1 MSFIGRTSLFVSI
14 LIITSLSLA
23 VDASFLTAA
32 DEITQSQVG
41 EKGATYALKIMTM
54 NSSALFT
61 HSDQESIRLC
71 QGLAPDV
78 ALLEEWSVSGGD
90 YRAYIDNAFGTSFSF
105 YRDPLA
111 SNPQSMA
118 NGIASRWTITASG
131 SWQDVELSNRYFT
144 WARIDIPGDTDL
156 QVVAVHLNDA
166 NTASDQAKRATEANN
181 LKALVEA
188 NFDNNQYIL
197 IGGDLNT
204 GDLNEPCLSAFSTY
218 LDYNDHI
225 PVDSNGNSN
234 TNKNRKERYDWLMPN
249 HALDERHT
257 TLSVGGQS
265 YPEGLVFDSHVFTP
279 LSAVPPILIDD
290 THNSN
295 MDHDPV
301 LKAFELPGATETP
314 TVLPLAGVL
323 NSSTVPVGGA
333 LTFGVVAQP
342 PGVQFDAY
350 GGIMS
355 SSGAL
360 LYSFSLKNPYALQ
373 NGLKPLALKAFIS
386 EPASATL
393 YSNPRIPAGVEGTY
407 TFIIGFVPAGMS
419 PSLSTVIH
427 GYLWQGNVT
436 IIN

>member
-1 MSFIGRTSLFVSI
+1 MKSIGRESLFASF
-14 LIITSLSLA
+14 LIITSLCLTIDLA
-23 VDASFLTAA
+23 VLTAA

-41 EKGATYALKIMTM
+41 EKGAEYTLKIMTL

-61 HSDQESIRLC
+61 HSGEESIRLC

-78 ALLEEWSVSGGD
+78 ALMEEWSVSGGD
-90 YRAYIDNAFGTSFSF
+90 YRAYVDSAFGTSFSF

-111 SNPQSMA
+111 SNPQSLA

-144 WARIDIPGDTDL
+144 WAKIDIPGDIDL

-166 NTASDQAKRATEANN
+166 NTASDRTKRETEANN
-181 LKALVEA
+181 LKALVAA

-204 GDLNEPCLSAFSTY
+204 GDLNEPCLSAFSTF

-249 HALDERHT
+249 HTLDERHT

-279 LSAVPPILIDD
+279 LSAVPPIQIDD

-301 LKAFELPGATETP
+301 IKAFELPGATETP
-314 TVLPLAGVL
+314 TVLPLDGVL
-323 NSSTVPVGGA
+323 SSNSIPVGGS
-333 LTFGVVAQP
+333 LTFGVTAQP
-342 PGVQFDAY
+342 LGVQFDAY

-360 LYSFSLKNPYALQ
+360 LFSFTLKNPYALES
-373 NGLKPLALKAFIS
+373 GLKAIALKAFIAA
-386 EPASATL
+386 PTSATL
-393 YSNPRIPAGVEGTY
+393 YINPQIPSGVQGTY
-407 TFIIGFVPAGMS
+407 TFIIGFVPPGKKPAI
-419 PSLSTVIH
+419 PNVIP
-427 GYLWQGNVT
+427 GYLWQGTLT
-436 IIN
+436 ITQ